1 MTAFYIFLIIGLL
14 VVVMVWYDQ
23 VKHHSSH
30 EDVQR
35 ELAAKFSGYEPIEEP
50 EHEGEAFSIAGI
62 NHRKGIAAYVGDLD
76 CALVPEPTNEF
87 DPNAI
92 KVVAEDGHHLGYI
105 PTDMTDRV
113 RWLTA
118 KEFPYR
124 CEAHIKQCVDEDDG
138 HTFFVGTVW
147 VRILK

>member
-23 VKHHSSH
+23 VKHHNSH

-35 ELAAKFSGYEPIEEP
+35 ELAAKFSGYEPIEDP
-50 EHEGEAFSIAGI
+50 KHEGEEFSIAGI

-124 CEAHIKQCVDEDDG
+124 CEGYIKQCVDEDDG

-147 VRILK
+147 VRILN